1 MVDFLTNVDSDNGP
15 KEPTPV
21 TIVSG
26 SAEVQITNAAQ
37 VGATNEPAA
46 TSDTAASGLNGRLQ
60 RIAQRLTSLI
70 GLFPA
75 ALGPQTSA
83 ASFSVTPAS
92 DARYVIAPFRSSGTD
107 RSIATST
114 TSAPLMAAN
123 PTRTAF
129 YIKNDTTIDVWFNIG
144 ATAVAT
150 AGGGN
155 MKVAAN
161 GGYYESA
168 PGFVTTAAINIIA
181 ASGAPAIT
189 AREF

>member
-1 MVDFLTNVDSDNGP
+1 MVDFLASVDSDKGP
-15 KEPTPV
+15 QEPIPV
-21 TIVSG
+21 TLVSSG
-26 SAEVQITNAAQ
+26 LEIAVTNAAQ
-37 VGATNEPAA
+37 IGATNETAA
-46 TSDTAASGLNGRLQ
+46 ASDTAASGLNGRLQ

-70 GLFPA
+70 ALFPA
-75 ALGPQTSA
+75 SLGAKASSA
-83 ASFSVTPAS
+83 SLSVTPAT
-92 DARYVIAPFRSSGTD
+92 DARYPIAPLQASGTD
-107 RSIATST
+107 RSTAAST
-114 TSAPLMAAN
+114 TSVPLMVAN
-123 PTRTAF
+123 PSRTAF
-129 YIKNDTTIDVWFNIG
+129 YIKNDTTIDVWFNVG

-181 ASGAPAIT
+181 ASGTPAIT